1 MPTLEYK
8 INLEDLFDI
17 KVSVDIEEPEYK
29 VEFEQYIK
37 RQSNTLSTHKE
48 FKKFGKK
55 YHRTRAEMGEKK
67 EWMMF
72 NLFWFYNILQGFIY
86 QEKDKLE
93 KKNVTYF

>member
-1 MPTLEYK
+1 
-8 INLEDLFDI
+8 
-17 KVSVDIEEPEYK
+17 
-29 VEFEQYIK
+29 
-37 RQSNTLSTHKE
+37 
-48 FKKFGKK
+48 
-55 YHRTRAEMGEKK
+55 MGEKK

>member
-37 RQSNTLSTHKE
+37 R
-48 FKKFGKK
+48 
-55 YHRTRAEMGEKK
+55 
-67 EWMMF
+67 
-72 NLFWFYNILQGFIY
+72 
-86 QEKDKLE
+86 
-93 KKNVTYF
+93 